1 MVNISLKLDE
11 TILREAEQVLKE
23 TRQSRNAY
31 INEAV
36 AHYNRVKRRASL
48 AEQLAR
54 ESLLVRESSAEVLK
68 EMEKLE
74 SDYDY

>member
-1 MVNISLKLDE
+1 MANISLKLNDA
-11 TILREAEQVLKE
+11 TLRDVEEILKE

-36 AHYNRVKRRASL
+36 AHYNRVKKRASL

-54 ESLLVRESSAEVLK
+54 ESLLVRESSAEVLNG
-68 EMEKLE
+68 MEKL
-74 SDYDY
+74 